1 MARKRAEEAGGGV
14 LRAEAV
20 TANGMVHVL
29 ATQGRAKKYG
39 PWDVHVLTPDEAKR
53 LAVELEAAATAVWSA
68 QRLRRQE
75 AERSACCGD

>member
-1 MARKRAEEAGGGV
+1 MAGKRTEKAVGCPLRSEAGTG
-14 LRAEAV
+14 A
-20 TANGMVHVL
+20 GMVYVFVDL
-29 ATQGRAKKYG
+29 AALDRPANS
-39 PWDVHVLTPDEAKR
+39 VRMTPEAAKR